1 MLVTYRPPSGAPV
14 VAGKR
19 MSSGFRRQAL
29 TWFIVVSAALVA
41 VSSVH
46 AAPGAVS
53 SKQAEARDVL
63 AQIQGLDANL
73 ERAVDS
79 YNLANEKLAGI
90 EGDLRENKQELR
102 LAKSNLRQAQKM
114 LNAHLVELYTS
125 GSQDNGLEVL
135 LGATSMDDLMT
146 RIDTMNR
153 VSDQSTD
160 VLQQVKTFRAK
171 VKVQRARLQKAQVE
185 QAKLVAQ
192 RSAEKASI
200 EGQLSSRQQLL
211 SSIKSE
217 ISQIQAAEQARQA
230 QLAAQARSRLA
241 SNGVDVLNAS
251 AGAVTEPAA
260 PVYAPPSK
268 YGGAVGI
275 AMQYLG
281 VPYVYGGASPSGFD
295 CSGFVM
301 YVFNQ
306 IGVSLPHNA
315 AAQYGYGMPVS
326 QGQLQPGDLV
336 FFNGLG
342 HVGIYIGG
350 GQFIHAPHTGDV
362 VKISSL
368 TGWYSSTYVGA
379 RRL

>member
-1 MLVTYRPPSGAPV
+1 
-14 VAGKR
+14 

-29 TWFIVVSAALVA
+29 TWLIVLAAALLAASAA
-41 VSSVH
+41 H

-53 SKQAEARDVL
+53 SKEAQARDVL

-90 EGDLRENKQELR
+90 ESDLRENKQELR
-102 LAKSNLRQAQKM
+102 LAKSNLRHAQTV
-114 LNAHLVELYTS
+114 LNARVVELYTS
-125 GSQDNGLEVL
+125 GGGQDNGLEVL
-135 LGATSMDDLMT
+135 LGATSMDDLIA

-171 VKVQRARLQKAQVE
+171 VKEQRARLQNAHVQ

-200 EGQLSSRQQLL
+200 EGQLASRQQLL

-217 ISQIQAAEQARQA
+217 IAQMQAAEEQRQA
-230 QLAAQARSRLA
+230 ELAAQARARLA
-241 SNGVDVLNAS
+241 SNGVTVLNAS
-251 AGAVTEPAA
+251 AGAVTQPA
-260 PVYAPPSK
+260 PVYTPPPAK
-268 YGGAVGI
+268 YGGVVGI

-295 CSGFVM
+295 CSGLVM
-301 YVFNQ
+301 YVFGQ

-315 AAQYGYGMPVS
+315 AAQYGAGMPVS
-326 QGQLQPGDLV
+326 RDQLQSGDLV

-368 TGWYSSTYVGA
+368 SGWYSSTYVGA

>member
-192 RSAEKASI
+192 RSA
-200 EGQLSSRQQLL
+200 
-211 SSIKSE
+211 
-217 ISQIQAAEQARQA
+217 
-230 QLAAQARSRLA
+230 
-241 SNGVDVLNAS
+241 
-251 AGAVTEPAA
+251 
-260 PVYAPPSK
+260 
-268 YGGAVGI
+268 
-275 AMQYLG
+275 
-281 VPYVYGGASPSGFD
+281 
-295 CSGFVM
+295 
-301 YVFNQ
+301 
-306 IGVSLPHNA
+306 
-315 AAQYGYGMPVS
+315 
-326 QGQLQPGDLV
+326 
-336 FFNGLG
+336 
-342 HVGIYIGG
+342 
-350 GQFIHAPHTGDV
+350 
-362 VKISSL
+362 
-368 TGWYSSTYVGA
+368 
-379 RRL
+379 

>member
-1 MLVTYRPPSGAPV
+1 
-14 VAGKR
+14 

-29 TWFIVVSAALVA
+29 TWFIVVTAALSAASA
-41 VSSVH
+41 AH

-53 SKQAEARDVL
+53 SKEAQARDVL
-63 AQIQGLDANL
+63 AQIQGLDANM

-90 EGDLRENKQELR
+90 ESDLRENKQELK
-102 LAKSNLRQAQKM
+102 LAKSNLRHAQTM
-114 LNAHLVELYTS
+114 LNARLVELYTS
-125 GSQDNGLEVL
+125 GGGQDNGLEVL
-135 LGATSMDDLMT
+135 LGATSMDDLIA
-146 RIDTMNR
+146 RIDTMDR

-160 VLQQVKTFRAK
+160 VLRQVKTFRAK
-171 VKVQRARLQKAQVE
+171 VKEQRARLKTAHVQ

-200 EGQLSSRQQLL
+200 EGQLASRQQLL

-217 ISQIQAAEQARQA
+217 IAQMQAAEKQRQA
-230 QLAAQARSRLA
+230 ELAAQARARLA
-241 SNGVDVLNAS
+241 SNGVTVLNAS
-251 AGAVTEPAA
+251 AGAVTQPATQPA
-260 PVYAPPSK
+260 PVYAPPPAK
-268 YGGAVGI
+268 YGGVVGV

-295 CSGFVM
+295 CSGLVM
-301 YVFNQ
+301 YAFAQ
-306 IGVSLPHNA
+306 IGISLPHNA
-315 AAQYGYGMPVS
+315 AAQYGAGMPVS
-326 QGQLQPGDLV
+326 RDQLQAGDLV

-368 TGWYSSTYVGA
+368 SGWYSSTYVGA

>member
-1 MLVTYRPPSGAPV
+1 MIVV
-14 VAGKR
+14 VA
-19 MSSGFRRQAL
+19 AL
-29 TWFIVVSAALVA
+29 AAVSAA
-41 VSSVH
+41 H
-46 AAPGAVS
+46 ASPGVS
-53 SKQAEARDVL
+53 SKQAQAQDVL

-73 ERAVDS
+73 ERAVES

-90 EGDLRENKQELR
+90 ESDLKENKQELR
-102 LAKSNLRQAQKM
+102 LAKTNLRHAQRI
-114 LNAHLVELYTS
+114 LNAHLVEMYTS
-125 GSQDNGLEVL
+125 GSEDNGLEVL
-135 LGATSMDDLMT
+135 LGATSMDDLIA
-146 RIDTMNR
+146 RIDTVNR

-160 VLQQVKTFRAK
+160 VLRQVKTFRAK
-171 VKVQRARLQKAQVE
+171 VKEQRAHLQKAHVE
-185 QAKLVAQ
+185 QASLVAQ

-200 EGQLSSRQQLL
+200 EGQLSSRRQLL

-217 ISQIQAAEQARQA
+217 IVQIQAAEQARQA
-230 QLAAQARSRLA
+230 QLAAQARSRIS
-241 SNGVDVLNAS
+241 SNGVAVLNAA
-251 AGAVTEPAA
+251 AGAVTQPTQPA
-260 PVYAPPSK
+260 PVYAPPPAK
-268 YGGAVGI
+268 YGGVVGI

-281 VPYVYGGASPSGFD
+281 IPYVYGGASPSGFD
-295 CSGFVM
+295 CSGLVM
-301 YVFNQ
+301 YVFAK

-326 QGQLQPGDLV
+326 RDQLQAGDLV

-368 TGWYSSTYVGA
+368 SGWYSSTYVGA

>member
-1 MLVTYRPPSGAPV
+1 
-14 VAGKR
+14 
-19 MSSGFRRQAL
+19 MSSGFCWQAL
-29 TWFIVVSAALVA
+29 TFLVVALAALTA
-41 VSSVH
+41 VSPLH
-46 AAPGAVS
+46 AAPGSVS
-53 SKQAEARDVL
+53 SKQAEAQSVL

-73 ERAVDS
+73 ERAVDA

-90 EGDLRENKQELR
+90 EGDLRENKSELK
-102 LAKSNLRQAQKM
+102 LARSNLRHAQKM
-114 LNAHLVELYTS
+114 LNQNLVEMYTS
-125 GSQDNGLEVL
+125 GGKQDNGLEVL
-135 LGATSMDDLMT
+135 LGATSMDDLIT

-160 VLQQVKTFRAK
+160 VLRQVKTFRAK
-171 VKVQRARLQKAQVE
+171 VKVQRARLQKAHVE
-185 QAKLVAQ
+185 QAKLVAE
-192 RSAEKASI
+192 RSAQKASI
-200 EGQLSSRQQLL
+200 EGQLASRRQML
-211 SSIKSE
+211 SSIKDE
-217 ISQIQAAEQARQA
+217 IAKMQAAEQARQA
-230 QLAAQARSRLA
+230 QLAAQARARLS
-241 SNGVDVLNAS
+241 SNGVAVLNAS
-251 AGAVTEPAA
+251 AGAVTEPVG
-260 PVYAPPSK
+260 PVYTPPPSK
-268 YGGAVGI
+268 YGGVVGI

-295 CSGFVM
+295 CSGLVM

-326 QGQLQPGDLV
+326 RDQLQAGDLV

-368 TGWYSSTYVGA
+368 SDSWYASTYVGA
-379 RRL
+379 KRV